1 MMSSQ
6 HCHSD
11 RSEAKWRDLVFRIVG
26 SAKPT
31 LSFPKDGKDE
41 GGALTISF
49 VLRRR

>member
-1 MMSSQ
+1 M
-6 HCHSD
+6 
-11 RSEAKWRDLVFRIVG
+11 LRIAG
-26 SAKPT
+26 SAEPT